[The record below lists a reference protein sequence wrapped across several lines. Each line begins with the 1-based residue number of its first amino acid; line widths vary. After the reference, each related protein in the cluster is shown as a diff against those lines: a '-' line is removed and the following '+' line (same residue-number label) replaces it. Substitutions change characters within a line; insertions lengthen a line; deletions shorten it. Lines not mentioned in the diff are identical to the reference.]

1 MRFQHSNF
9 YKDDG
14 SEQWKFHIAAN
25 TQSVIEEEIQK
36 IFLKAKELVPETDNC
51 VYMGGVALKCVA
63 NSIIARDHYPKLW
76 ILPNPG
82 DAGSSLGCAAY
93 LFGEHVNWK
102 TPFTGYDIKGRYP
115 WRKVLNE
122 LLDGNIV
129 GVASGRAEFGPRA
142 LGNRS
147 LLADPRGDEIK
158 DKVNEIKKRQKI

>member
-1 MRFQHSNF
+1 MIF
-9 YKDDG
+9 YYLNKVNEKIKSELRRLLHHNLHRGCLGWDSKYYPDDG

-51 VYMGGVALKCVA
+51 VYMGGVALNCVA

-115 WRKVLNE
+115 WRKVLNAQE
-122 LLDGNIV
+122 LLVIV
-129 GVASGRAEFGPRA
+129 VC
-142 LGNRS
+142 
-147 LLADPRGDEIK
+147 
-158 DKVNEIKKRQKI
+158 